1 MQRLGELRSMRSIRA
16 LLEAFEKNGR
26 ENRISVLPGDEKGM
40 IYRLKG
46 SFDWHQPEDQMQL
59 FLASVD
65 SLVKIALERK
75 QNCHPLLIEAL
86 RSSSPV
92 VRALACNLLV
102 LSGASPEVSPALRN
116 LLEDRDAAVDQAAA
130 EALKAIE
137 ERRIGPAAP
146 PGE

>member
-1 MQRLGELRSMRSIRA
+1 MQCLSELRSMRSIRA

-75 QNCHPLLIEAL
+75 QNP
-86 RSSSPV
+86 SSID
-92 VRALACNLLV
+92 RGLAQQ
-102 LSGASPEVSPALRN
+102 LSGGSRPGVQFTRLERGLAGSLALRN

-137 ERRIGPAAP
+137 ERRIEPAAP